1 MPTLNGN
8 RIEQIKV
15 AGQMVNLGPDVS
27 NLISAADV
35 STNYVKKADYD
46 TKVEN
51 IDASIL
57 ERAKIADVSNNFVKK
72 EDWDAIFSN
81 TADSD
86 QVINKWK
93 EVVDF
98 LDGMSEDTSLGELL
112 MDKASKNDISTFMD
126 EDDVSAY
133 LTQHGIGQ
141 VDLTDYYTKTEIDTS
156 IAANY
161 QVKGNYLTQHQS
173 LADYYTKT
181 QCDNKFAQIQL
192 AASTDAMDD
201 DSVIYLVLS

>member
-35 STNYVKKADYD
+35 STNYVKKTVYD

-98 LDGMSEDTSLGELL
+98 LDGMSEDSSLGALL
-112 MDKASKNDISTFMD
+112 LDKASKNDISTFMD

-181 QCDNKFAQIQL
+181 QCDNKFAQIQV